1 MGARLSYEYV
11 KNYIEGKEG
20 NGCKLLS
27 PEYVDSK
34 TELKIQCACGEVFE
48 KTFNHFKIGKKMCE
62 KCTIKQRVD
71 SRRTPYEKIKNFVN
85 GEQGNGCELLTTLE
99 EYNKYYKNV
108 DKRKF
113 WGWRT
118 HVVNKNIKAKFISE
132 TVFSYYNNGKTPIT
146 YKYELSKSVVNKYS
160 ISASGSIK
168 YNINGEIKKFKNNL
182 DAEVKINVTDE
193 TVTTTKE
200 QNDLQIIIDPFTVAN
215 LKIVGEAKITNGVAA
230 YYVLWIRTERGG
242 FEYFV
247 VTTQY
252 PRLEVLPV

>member
-1 MGARLSYEYV
+1 VKGMMEMKKILLISIFLFLICIV
-11 KNYIEGKEG
+11 KNVSAVEDYNTFQEVDIYSGKM
-20 NGCKLLS
+20 LDD
-27 PEYVDSK
+27 Y
-34 TELKIQCACGEVFE
+34 
-48 KTFNHFKIGKKMCE
+48 
-62 KCTIKQRVD
+62 
-71 SRRTPYEKIKNFVN
+71 
-85 GEQGNGCELLTTLE
+85 TTE

-168 YNINGEIKKFKNNL
+168 YNINGEIKTFKNNL

-252 PRLEVLPV
+252 PRLEVLPI

>member
-99 EYNKYYKNV
+99 EYNKYA
-108 DKRKF
+108 RL
-113 WGWRT
+113 R
-118 HVVNKNIKAKFISE
+118 NKCAQEEEIKASFGLPYE
-132 TVFSYYNNGKTPIT
+132 RDLYLPEKTEEQIIMEI
-146 YKYELSKSVVNKYS
+146 YKKYERF
-160 ISASGSIK
+160 
-168 YNINGEIKKFKNNL
+168 INE
-182 DAEVKINVTDE
+182 EE
-193 TVTTTKE
+193 TNGIYVTTIM
-200 QNDLQIIIDPFTVAN
+200 LF
-215 LKIVGEAKITNGVAA
+215 L
-230 YYVLWIRTERGG
+230 
-242 FEYFV
+242 
-247 VTTQY
+247 
-252 PRLEVLPV
+252 

>member
-1 MGARLSYEYV
+1 VKGMMKMKKILLISIFLFLICIV
-11 KNYIEGKEG
+11 KNVSAVEDYNTFQEVDIYSGKM
-20 NGCKLLS
+20 LDD
-27 PEYVDSK
+27 Y
-34 TELKIQCACGEVFE
+34 
-48 KTFNHFKIGKKMCE
+48 
-62 KCTIKQRVD
+62 
-71 SRRTPYEKIKNFVN
+71 
-85 GEQGNGCELLTTLE
+85 TTE

>member
-1 MGARLSYEYV
+1 MKKILLISIFLFLICIV
-11 KNYIEGKEG
+11 KNVSAVEDYNTFQEVDIYSGKM
-20 NGCKLLS
+20 LDD
-27 PEYVDSK
+27 Y
-34 TELKIQCACGEVFE
+34 
-48 KTFNHFKIGKKMCE
+48 
-62 KCTIKQRVD
+62 
-71 SRRTPYEKIKNFVN
+71 
-85 GEQGNGCELLTTLE
+85 TTE

-118 HVVNKNIKAKFISE
+118 HVVNKNIKAKFVSE

>member
-1 MGARLSYEYV
+1 MKKILLISIFLFLICIV
-11 KNYIEGKEG
+11 KNVSAVEDYNTFQEVDIYSGKM
-20 NGCKLLS
+20 LDD
-27 PEYVDSK
+27 Y
-34 TELKIQCACGEVFE
+34 
-48 KTFNHFKIGKKMCE
+48 
-62 KCTIKQRVD
+62 
-71 SRRTPYEKIKNFVN
+71 
-85 GEQGNGCELLTTLE
+85 TTE

-113 WGWRT
+113 WGWRIY
-118 HVVNKNIKAKFISE
+118 VVNKNIKAKFISE

-146 YKYELSKSVVNKYS
+146 YKYELSKTVVNKYS
-160 ISASGSIK
+160 ITASGNIK